1 MKKVK
6 YLICTA
12 VLLGAMACVN
22 FEDNDT
28 EIVYL
33 EELRNTLWQNEDIVN
48 KVFYNIAYS
57 DVEDS
62 SEAGWYNGEMT
73 GYDSNERVNKIDT
86 LTRNFIYNFTPATD
100 KNRAIVRTKFSD
112 GINYDGYVIPKGNI
126 QMGEKEVYIIQLFEV
141 DENGE
146 ILLDNGK
153 YKSTL
158 LMWKE

>member
-12 VLLGAMACVN
+12 ILLGAMACVN

-62 SEAGWYNGEMT
+62 ETAGWYNGEMT
-73 GYDSNERVNKIDT
+73 GYDSIERVNKIDT
-86 LTRNFIYNFTPATD
+86 LTRNFIYNFTTATD
-100 KNRAIVRTKFSD
+100 KNRSIVRTKFSD

-141 DENGE
+141 DDKGE